1 MIETMPDDPK
11 AESDQSAGR
20 EYVQSLERGLAV
32 IRAFGPDRAEMTLS
46 EVAAA
51 TGLTRAAARRFLLT
65 LQTLG
70 HVRNDGRRFRLTPH
84 VLTLGYAYLSALP
97 WWQNAHPHMEEVVAA
112 LGESC
117 SAAVL
122 DGDDI
127 VYVARVPARR
137 IMTINLAIGTTLP
150 AHVTSLGRVLLA
162 EQEPAWLDR
171 YLGRVELVARTPR
184 TVTDPGQ
191 LRDIVMRAR
200 ADGYALVDEEL
211 ELGLRSLAV
220 VLRDRAG
227 RPLAALNVS
236 ASATRTTADAM
247 VETYLPVLC
256 EAARRITLTLPG

>member
-1 MIETMPDDPK
+1 MPN
-11 AESDQSAGR
+11 DQTADREPPGPPQGR

-32 IRAFGPDRAEMTLS
+32 IRAFGPERAEMTLS

-65 LQTLG
+65 LEALG
-70 HVRNDGRRFRLTPH
+70 HVQSEGRRFRLTPH

-97 WWQNAHPHMEEVVAA
+97 WWQNAQPHMEDVVAR

-137 IMTINLAIGTTLP
+137 IMTINLSIGTTLP

-162 EQEPAWLDR
+162 EQAPEWLDR
-171 YLGRVELVARTPR
+171 YFDRIHPVARTPR
-184 TVTDPGQ
+184 TVTDTVR
-191 LRDIVMRAR
+191 LRQILSQAR

-236 ASATRTTADAM
+236 ASAQRTTAAAM
-247 VETYLPVLC
+247 VETYLPMLQ
-256 EAARRITLTLPG
+256 EAARRITQTLPG